1 MAPEKSPQAS
11 PPATRLM
18 GEGIM
23 NILKATQ
30 SYENWMRK
38 CTTVVEAHR
47 RLKHEQMKRAPFLFF
62 RGTFYRWIQLWP
74 EICPDLRDAPK
85 VLAVG
90 VLHIGSFGT
99 WRDKEGRLC
108 WGVDDFDES
117 YPSPY
122 TNDLVRLAASVKMGI
137 DSEHLTIKLR
147 DGCNTILEGYQ
158 KTLRAGGC
166 PFILAEHKKNL
177 NKLGVEAF
185 KAPDNFWK
193 KLNALPTV
201 NRGLPRDAKHALQKM
216 LPRTNLEYKVVRRE
230 AGMGSL
236 GQQRFVAIADWEGS
250 CIAREAKAMLP
261 SSCVWL
267 NGQTGHRRFYY
278 EEAIESAVRSHD
290 PFQKVVGRWLIR
302 RLSPDSN
309 PIEIAD
315 LPEERDEE
323 TLLHAMGSEA
333 ANVHLG
339 RGRQTKNI
347 LKDLSRR
354 KANWLRSA
362 AKDMAKAMERD
373 WKEYANA

>member
-1 MAPEKSPQAS
+1 
-11 PPATRLM
+11 M
-18 GEGIM
+18 GGGIM
-23 NILKATQ
+23 NILKATI
-30 SYENWMRK
+30 SYENWMRS
-38 CTTVVEAHR
+38 CTTVVEAHL
-47 RLKHEQMKRAPFLFF
+47 RLKHEQMKTEPFLFF

-90 VLHIGSFGT
+90 DLHIGSFGT

-117 YPSPY
+117 FPLPY

-137 DSEHLTIKLR
+137 DSEDLTIKLK
-147 DGCNTILEGYQ
+147 DGCDTILEGYQ

-166 PFILAEHKKNL
+166 PIVLAEHKNNL
-177 NKLGVEAF
+177 DKLGVEAF
-185 KAPDNFWK
+185 KAPDDFWK
-193 KLNALPTV
+193 KLNALPVV
-201 NRGLPRDAKHALQKM
+201 NHGLPRDAKQALQKM
-216 LPRTNLEYKVVRRE
+216 LPGTNLDYKVVRRE
-230 AGMGSL
+230 AGLGSL
-236 GQQRFVAIADWEGS
+236 GQQRFVAIAAWEGS

-267 NGQTGHRRFYY
+267 NGQTGYRRFYY

-302 RLSPDSN
+302 RLSPESN

-339 RGRQTKNI
+339 RERQAKNI
-347 LKDLSRR
+347 LKDLRRR

-362 AKDMAKAMERD
+362 AKDMAKAMERE
-373 WKEYANA
+373 WKEYANT

>member
-1 MAPEKSPQAS
+1 
-11 PPATRLM
+11 M
-18 GEGIM
+18 GGGTM

-30 SYENWMRK
+30 SYENWMRN
-38 CTTVVEAHR
+38 CTTVVEAHL
-47 RLKHEQMKRAPFLFF
+47 RLKHRQMKTNPFLFF

-74 EICPDLRDAPK
+74 ELGPDLRDAPK

-90 VLHIGSFGT
+90 DLHIGSFGT
-99 WRDKEGRLC
+99 WRDKEGRLS

-117 YPSPY
+117 YPLPY

-137 DSEHLTIKLR
+137 DSEDLTIKLR
-147 DGCNTILEGYQ
+147 DSCDTILEGYQ

-166 PFILAEHKKNL
+166 PIVLAEHKNNL
-177 NKLGVEAF
+177 DKLGVEAF
-185 KAPDNFWK
+185 KAPDDFWK
-193 KLNALPTV
+193 KLNALPVV
-201 NRGLPRDAKHALQKM
+201 NHGLPRDAKQALQKM
-216 LPRTNLEYKVVRRE
+216 LPGTNLDYKVVRRE
-230 AGMGSL
+230 AGLGSL
-236 GQQRFVAIADWEGS
+236 GQQRFVAIAAWEGS

-267 NGQTGHRRFYY
+267 NGQTGYRRFYY
-278 EEAIESAVRSHD
+278 EDAIESAVRSHD
-290 PFQKVVGRWLIR
+290 PFQKIVGRWLIR
-302 RLSPDSN
+302 RLSPESN

-339 RGRQTKNI
+339 RERQAKNI
-347 LKDLSRR
+347 LKDLRRR

-362 AKDMAKAMERD
+362 AKDMAKAMKRE
-373 WKEYANA
+373 WKEYANT